1 MNMRVLNNSEF
12 TKEYQKVTSSQDFM
26 KDVRGLAIGNAI
38 AIPSDNKADGQRIR
52 HSIVNDAYLM
62 REKGENRKYQT
73 IVKDSEVW
81 VRRIE

>member
-1 MNMRVLNNSEF
+1 MRVLNNAEF
-12 TKEYQKVTSSQDFM
+12 SKEYQKVTSSQDFM
-26 KDVRGLAIGNAI
+26 KDVRGLVIGNAI
-38 AIPSDNKADGQRIR
+38 AIPSENKANGQRIR
-52 HSIVNDAYLM
+52 HSVVNDAYLM

>member
-1 MNMRVLNNSEF
+1 MRVLNNAEF
-12 TKEYQKVTSSQDFM
+12 SKEYQKVTSSQDFM
-26 KDVRGLAIGNAI
+26 KDVRGLVIGNAI
-38 AIPSDNKADGQRIR
+38 AIPRENKANGQRIR
-52 HSIVNDAYLM
+52 HSVVNDAYLM

>member
-1 MNMRVLNNSEF
+1 MRVLNNSEV

-26 KDVRGLAIGNAI
+26 KDVRGFAIGNAI

>member
-1 MNMRVLNNSEF
+1 MRVLNNSEF

-62 REKGENRKYQT
+62 RDKGENRKYQT

>member
-1 MNMRVLNNSEF
+1 MRVLNNSEF

-73 IVKDSEVW
+73 IVIDSEVW
-81 VRRIE
+81 LRRIE

>member
-26 KDVRGLAIGNAI
+26 NDVMGLAIGNAI

>member
-1 MNMRVLNNSEF
+1 MRVLNNSEF

-73 IVKDSEVW
+73 IVIDSEVW

>member
-1 MNMRVLNNSEF
+1 MRVLNNSEF

-73 IVKDSEVW
+73 LVKDSEVW